1 MIVYLLYATN
11 YNCVLFLKNLGHF
24 IRSLYDVILELFIM
38 FTFDTYTLT
47 HYTVYTE

>member
-1 MIVYLLYATN
+1 MIVYLLYATDH
-11 YNCVLFLKNLGHF
+11 NCVLLLKHLGHF
-24 IRSLYDVILELFIM
+24 IRLLHDVIM